1 MTKSLKTDADI
12 GIQPH
17 IQHGDQDVAAR
28 FERIRRAHQSEVAED
43 YVEMIADL
51 IAETGEARAV
61 DLASRFGVTAPTVNA
76 TVQRLVREGLAETQP
91 YRSIFLTDA
100 GRELAKAC
108 AQRHAIVRDFLVAI
122 GVDKETAETDAE
134 GLEHHVSPETLEAF
148 KVVIAEKT

>member
-1 MTKSLKTDADI
+1 MMTTPTK
-12 GIQPH
+12 
-17 IQHGDQDVAAR
+17 QHTATNDEVAAR

-91 YRSIFLTDA
+91 YRSIFLTEA
-100 GRELAKAC
+100 GRELAAAC
-108 AQRHAIVRDFLVAI
+108 AKRHAIVRNFLIAI
-122 GVDKETAETDAE
+122 GVDEDIAEADAE
-134 GLEHHVSPETLEAF
+134 GLEHHVSAETLEAF
-148 KVVIAEKT
+148 KTLIASKT

>member
-1 MTKSLKTDADI
+1 MNNELQPKAKSDAEEI
-12 GIQPH
+12 
-17 IQHGDQDVAAR
+17 AAR

-61 DLASRFGVTAPTVNA
+61 DLAQRFGVTAPTVNA

-91 YRSIFLTDA
+91 YRSIFLTEA
-100 GRELAKAC
+100 GRELALAC

-122 GVDKETAETDAE
+122 GVDPEIAEADAE
-134 GLEHHVSPETLEAF
+134 GLEHHVSPETLKAF
-148 KVVIAEKT
+148 KLVISERS